1 MVEYSKVNV
10 KLTDMLLEK
19 LKTADKNK
27 TGTTLRT
34 TLRMSCLM
42 EMLDGNDLPH
52 ELLLITRQKTKLRN
66 TFSNNTSTDL
76 KLSKAQIPKI
86 IQSGRFLGTLL
97 SKLAGPLMK
106 VAIPLGKNVLAPLEI
121 TVAASVKYTVLE
133 QQH

>member
-10 KLTDMLLEK
+10 KLTDMQLEK
-19 LKTADKNK
+19 LKTAVKNK

-34 TLRMSCLM
+34 TLRMSCSM

-52 ELLLITRQKTKLRN
+52 ELLLTTRQKAKLRN
-66 TFSNNTSTDL
+66 AFSNNMSTDL

-86 IQSGRFLGTLL
+86 IQSGRFSGTLL

-106 VAIPLGKNVLAPLEI
+106 VAIPLAKNVLAPLEI
-121 TVAASVKYTVLE
+121 TVVASVKYTVLE

>member
-10 KLTDMLLEK
+10 KLTDMQLEK
-19 LKTADKNK
+19 LKTVDKNK

-121 TVAASVKYTVLE
+121 TVATSVKYTVLE